1 MFTTTGKTRYR
12 RFEDDLNVLVDKLSK
27 DMDNDVKKKLEIL
40 KKRLIKL
47 YHDNLVKINHSVMEL
62 ICGKSLLTR
71 GYDIDLERGLDMDFV
86 CDIFAEKGEGILI
99 IEVETGYT
107 PPDHALDPSRYNEA
121 RISSKIARYSSYSNK
136 FALATPIYNILQIPE
151 IFSKPP
157 RYRNNRDVM
166 KVKTLCD
173 IYYTRPPI
181 TVQQIKE
188 AQLQSIYIIDVDR
201 TSTREIDPETYQD
214 LVSSIRSTLA

>member
-1 MFTTTGKTRYR
+1 MK
-12 RFEDDLNVLVDKLSK
+12 VLVDKLSE
-27 DMDNDVKKKLEIL
+27 DVNSDVKKKLEIL

-62 ICGKSLLTR
+62 ICAKSLLTR
-71 GYDIDLERGLDMDFV
+71 GYDVDLERALDMDFV
-86 CDIFAEKGEGILI
+86 CDVFAEKGEGVLI

-151 IFSKPP
+151 ILGKPP
-157 RYRNNRDVM
+157 RYRSKREVL
-166 KVKTLCD
+166 KVKKLCD
-173 IYYTRPPI
+173 VYYTRPPI
-181 TVQQIKE
+181 TVQQIRE
-188 AQLQSIYIIDVDR
+188 AKLQSIYIIDVDR
-201 TSTREIDPETYQD
+201 ASTREIDPETYQE
-214 LVSSIRSTLA
+214 LASTIRSTLA